1 MSDNKQQPSVIAR
14 YRQLA
19 PSASLMVSP
28 MCLGTMTFGEAHS
41 ETYGKCDKE
50 TSFKI
55 LDTYVG
61 LGGNFLDTANV

>member
-1 MSDNKQQPSVIAR
+1 MSDNKQQSSILSR

-19 PSASLMVSP
+19 PSASIMVSP

-41 ETYGKCDKE
+41 ERYGKCDKE

>member
-1 MSDNKQQPSVIAR
+1 MSNASQAPPVLSR

-19 PSASLMVSP
+19 PSASVMVSP

-41 ETYGKCDKE
+41 ERYGKCDKE

>member
-1 MSDNKQQPSVIAR
+1 MSDKQQPSILSR

-19 PSASLMVSP
+19 PSASIMVAP